1 VIQKPWRKS
10 AIFTQIQ
17 LIQLRSSGE
26 NPVNALS
33 FFKKEQIMN
42 GRLFFGAFL
51 VLSIA
56 GTLWGAEEDIHL
68 TLGESKLL
76 HLESAEKVAI
86 ANPSVA
92 SVTPVSDD
100 EILISAKAP
109 GSTNLVLISPG
120 GDKETRQIFV
130 TSHNLK
136 KAMVE
141 IGVEVMEIDYQSSLM
156 VGLSWGSVASQ
167 GASASSGSPTSVPNN
182 FTLNEGNPPSVF
194 AFGTV
199 SRDALTASLQLLVN
213 KGKAKILAKPKLLA
227 VSGSEASFLS
237 GGEVPYIVDTKL
249 GSVDVQW
256 KPYGVKLNIRPEI
269 DAEGNIASS
278 IRAEVSSVDTT
289 NGLNINNT
297 VIPALKTRWA
307 ETSVY
312 MKSGSTMVIAGLIS
326 EQNQKFTS
334 GIPLLSDI
342 PLLGE
347 LFRSTNDQTSQSELV
362 IFVTPTLLGETETNS

>member
-1 VIQKPWRKS
+1 MK
-10 AIFTQIQ
+10 
-17 LIQLRSSGE
+17 LRF
-26 NPVNALS
+26 VFWAC
-33 FFKKEQIMN
+33 
-42 GRLFFGAFL
+42 LFLTF
-51 VLSIA
+51 A
-56 GTLWGAEEDIHL
+56 GTISARDLDIHL
-68 TLGESKLL
+68 TIGESKLL
-76 HLESAEKVAI
+76 HLDSAEKVAI
-86 ANPSVA
+86 ANPSIA

-100 EILISAKAP
+100 EILVSAKAP

-141 IGVEVMEIDYQSSLM
+141 INVEVMEIDYQSSLM
-156 VGLSWGSVASQ
+156 AGLSWGSVPSQ
-167 GASASSGSPTSVPNN
+167 GASGSSGPSPSIPNN

-194 AFGTV
+194 SFGTV
-199 SRDALTASLQLLVN
+199 SRDALTASLQLLIN
-213 KGKAKILAKPKLLA
+213 KGKAKVLAKPKLLA

-256 KPYGVKLNIRPEI
+256 KPYGVKLNVRPEI
-269 DAEGNIASS
+269 DAEGNISS
-278 IRAEVSSVDTT
+278 SLRAEVSSVDTPDGLSI
-289 NGLNINNT
+289 NGT

-307 ETSVY
+307 ETTVY

-326 EQNQKFTS
+326 EQNQKLTS

-347 LFRSTNDQTSQSELV
+347 LFRSTNEQTTQSELV
-362 IFVTPTLLGETETNS
+362 IFVTPTLFGETETSS

>member
-1 VIQKPWRKS
+1 
-10 AIFTQIQ
+10 
-17 LIQLRSSGE
+17 
-26 NPVNALS
+26 
-33 FFKKEQIMN
+33 MN

-109 GSTNLVLISPG
+109 GSTNLDLISPG

-156 VGLSWGSVASQ
+156 AGLSWGSVASQ

-312 MKSGSTMVIAGLIS
+312 MKSGSTM
-326 EQNQKFTS
+326 
-334 GIPLLSDI
+334 
-342 PLLGE
+342 
-347 LFRSTNDQTSQSELV
+347 
-362 IFVTPTLLGETETNS
+362 